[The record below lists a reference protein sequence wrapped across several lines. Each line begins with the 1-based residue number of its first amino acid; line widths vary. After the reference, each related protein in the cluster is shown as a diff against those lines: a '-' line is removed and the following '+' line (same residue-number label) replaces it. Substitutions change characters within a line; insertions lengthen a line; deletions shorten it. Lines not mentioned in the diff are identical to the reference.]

1 MRYPRCR
8 WIVWIGV
15 IAIACAISPGAQ
27 NPEAL
32 TAEQMRNFLLNGKVV
47 KSRLVY
53 PTIRML

>member
-1 MRYPRCR
+1 MSCRRCG

-15 IAIACAISPGAQ
+15 IAITCVISPGAQ
-27 NPEAL
+27 NPEKL
-32 TAEQMRNFLLNGKVV
+32 TEEQMRNFLLNGKVV